1 MEWTIDGIRRIL
13 ELSTYAFAG
22 WVISW
27 LVFFALL
34 PYMTAMLGK
43 VRGAAVNYGLSWVV
57 MAAVILGLEFGI
69 EKEDLFD
76 ELVSIRV

>member
-34 PYMTAMLGK
+34 PYMTAVLGK
-43 VRGAAVNYGLSWVV
+43 LRGAAVNYGLSWVV
-57 MAAVILGLEFGI
+57 MATVILGLEFGI
-69 EKEDLFD
+69 KKEDDF
-76 ELVSIRV
+76 EEPISTRF